1 MRESLSLTDI
11 PRLARAE
18 DAEKV
23 FERQRTLPTSHRLF
37 LGDSRDLSVLPNE
50 SVHLAVTS
58 PPYWI
63 LKEYAPREGQLGVIE
78 DYENFHEE
86 LGKVWGEVYRVL
98 VPGGRLICVVGDVC
112 LSRRKFGRH
121 VVFPLHSDITVRCR
135 RIGFDNL
142 APIIWYKIANAQYEA
157 NTRSTILGK
166 PYEPNAVVKNDIEFI
181 LMLRKPGAYR
191 NPSDEQRVMSLI
203 PRKYHEQWFRQVW
216 DIRGESTRNH
226 PAPFPLELALRLVR
240 MYSFVGDTVL
250 DPFAGT
256 GTTMLAA
263 LESGRNSIGFDI
275 DPGFFAFAK
284 NRIGKAAMSLDRK
297 AEFKAVRPK

>member
-1 MRESLSLTDI
+1 MRESLSLSNI
-11 PRLARAE
+11 PRLAQQP

-23 FERQRTLPTSHRLF
+23 FDKQRSLPTSHQLN

-50 SVHLAVTS
+50 SLHLAVTS

-63 LKEYAPREGQLGVIE
+63 LKEYPPREGQLGLIE
-78 DYENFHEE
+78 DYEKFHDE
-86 LGKVWGEVYRVL
+86 LSKVWQEVHRVL

-135 RIGFDNL
+135 KIGFDNL

-191 NPSDEQRVMSLI
+191 NPSDEQRLLSLI
-203 PRKYHEQWFRQVW
+203 PRKFHEQWFRQIW
-216 DIRGESTRNH
+216 DIRGESTKNH
-226 PAPFPLELALRLVR
+226 PAPFPLELAQRLVR

-250 DPFAGT
+250 DPFAGS

-263 LESGRNSIGFDI
+263 LETGRNSVGFEI
-275 DPGFFAFAK
+275 DPDFFAYAK
-284 NRIGKAAMSLDRK
+284 NRIGKSAMSLDRK
-297 AEFKAVRPK
+297 ADFKATRSK